1 LSVCSALPVVSDM
14 LRLSPPPPPPPPPLP
29 LVFATDEG
37 SLAGDGGGIDLTHDG
52 AADDDADDDDDDDS
66 AIAAV
71 GAADGLLSV
80 VVAVSI
86 IVSAAAVGGR
96 FPALSPPPP
105 LSSPLSS
112 PPTPAAEA
120 PLLLPPLLWLT
131 SLFDSPAEEGA
142 LAGVADSD
150 SDADGD
156 DLTVVACVPRTDLT
170 VVGGAPLPAP
180 LTPSPL
186 VATFFCCF
194 LLRNLVMSAP
204 I

>member
-1 LSVCSALPVVSDM
+1 M

-80 VVAVSI
+80 VVAVNI
-86 IVSAAAVGGR
+86 VVSAAAVGGR

-105 LSSPLSS
+105 LSSP
-112 PPTPAAEA
+112 PPPAAEA

-131 SLFDSPAEEGA
+131 SLFDRPSEEGA

-150 SDADGD
+150 SDTDGG
-156 DLTVVACVPRTDLT
+156 DLTVVACVPRVGDLT

-180 LTPSPL
+180 PTPSPL
-186 VATFFCCF
+186 VAMLFCCF
-194 LLRNLVMSAP
+194 LLRNLVMSTP